1 MGQIQIENMT
11 FETLISEEEL
21 QKRIK
26 ELGKEIS
33 RDYEGKDPILVGVL
47 NGSFLFLA
55 DLIRT
60 IDIECE
66 VDFIK
71 IASYHGEL
79 NSSGEI
85 NLIKD
90 FSADLHGKH
99 IIIVEDIID
108 SGLSLTYLKER
119 VKKVQPASFKIVT
132 LLWKKEA
139 TKVDL
144 DVDYVGFEIPN
155 KFVIGYGLDYKQKYR
170 QLREIYQLVGE

>member
-1 MGQIQIENMT
+1 MK
-11 FETLISEEEL
+11 FETLISETEL
-21 QKRIK
+21 HNRIK
-26 ELGKEIS
+26 KLGKEIS
-33 RDYEGKDPILVGVL
+33 RDYEGLNPIMVGVL
-47 NGSFLFLA
+47 NGSFLFMA
-55 DLIRT
+55 DLIRE
-60 IDIECE
+60 IDTQCE

-71 IASYHGEL
+71 IASYHGDL

-85 NLIKD
+85 HLIKD

-99 IIIVEDIID
+99 ILLVEDIID
-108 SGLSLTYLKER
+108 SGLSISYLKER

-144 DVDYVGFEIPN
+144 KVDYVGFEIPN

-170 QLREIYQLVGE
+170 QLKEIYQLVGE